1 MVWPM
6 SSSTVASTPPRYSPA
21 EEWANSLTH
30 GLGLVLAITGL
41 VFLVLFACWYGTA
54 RHIVSAAIYGTTLV
68 LLYLAST
75 LYHAIQQVRAKQ
87 ILRIFDHA
95 AILLLIAGT
104 YTPYTLISLQG
115 AWGWSLFGVIW
126 GLALVGLILELTRL
140 RRLRGV
146 LIGLYIVMGWTV
158 VVATKPMLAHVTPT
172 GLWLLL
178 AGGLCYTGGLG
189 FYLWRKL
196 PFHHALWHLCVLAGS
211 TLHYFSVIY
220 AVLPHAGS

>member
-1 MVWPM
+1 M
-6 SSSTVASTPPRYSPA
+6 SSTSLVSNTPRYSPA
-21 EEWANSLTH
+21 EERANSLTH
-30 GLGLVLAITGL
+30 GLGLLLAITGL
-41 VFLVLFACWYGTA
+41 VVLVLLTCWHGTA
-54 RHIVSAAIYGTTLV
+54 RHIVSASIYGSALV

-75 LYHAIQQVRAKQ
+75 LYHAIRQGRAKQ
-87 ILRIFDHA
+87 MLRIFDHA

-104 YTPYTLISLQG
+104 YTPFTLVSLRG

-140 RRLRGV
+140 RRLRAL

-158 VVATKPMLAHVTPT
+158 VVAAKPMLAHVPPI

-178 AGGLCYTGGLG
+178 AGGLCYTGGVGL
-189 FYLWRKL
+189 YLWRGL

-211 TLHYFSVIY
+211 TLHYFSVLY
-220 AVLPHAGS
+220 ALLPQSGS

>member
-1 MVWPM
+1 M
-6 SSSTVASTPPRYSPA
+6 SLPTLAPNSPRYSRA

-30 GLGLVLAITGL
+30 GLGLLLAITGL
-41 VFLVLFACWYGTA
+41 VFLVLLACWHGTA
-54 RHIVSAAIYGTTLV
+54 LHIISAAIYGTTLV

-75 LYHAIQQVRAKQ
+75 LYHAISQARAKS

-104 YTPYTLISLQG
+104 YTPFTLISLRG

-126 GLALVGLILELTRL
+126 GLALVGIILEVTRL
-140 RRLRGV
+140 RRLRAL

-158 VVATKPMLAHVTPT
+158 VVATKPMLANVAPT

-178 AGGLCYTGGLG
+178 AGGLCYTGGVGL
-189 FYLWRKL
+189 YLWRTL

-211 TLHYFSVIY
+211 ILHFFSVVN
-220 AVLPHAGS
+220 AVLPQSVS

>member
-1 MVWPM
+1 M
-6 SSSTVASTPPRYSPA
+6 SAPIVVSKPPRYSSA
-21 EEWANSLTH
+21 EEWANSITH
-30 GLGLVLAITGL
+30 GLGLVLAIAGL
-41 VFLVLFACWYGTA
+41 VFMVFFTCWHGTA
-54 RHIVSAAIYGTTLV
+54 RHIVSASIYGSTLV

-75 LYHAIQQVRAKQ
+75 LYHAISRVRAKQ
-87 ILRIFDHA
+87 VLRIFDHA

-104 YTPYTLISLQG
+104 YTPFTLISLQG

-140 RRLRGV
+140 RRLRAL

-158 VVATKPMLAHVTPT
+158 VVATKPMLAHVAPT

-189 FYLWRKL
+189 FYLWRRL

-211 TLHYFSVIY
+211 TLHYFSVVY
-220 AVLPHAGS
+220 AVLPQSGV

>member
-1 MVWPM
+1 M
-6 SSSTVASTPPRYSPA
+6 SATSLASNTPRYSPA

-30 GLGLVLAITGL
+30 GLGLLLAITGL
-41 VFLVLFACWYGTA
+41 VFLVLLACWHGTA
-54 RHIVSAAIYGTTLV
+54 RHIVSASIYGSTLV

-75 LYHAIQQVRAKQ
+75 LYHAIRQVRAKQ
-87 ILRIFDHA
+87 MLRIFDHA

-104 YTPYTLISLQG
+104 YTPFTLISLQG

-140 RRLRGV
+140 RRLRAL
-146 LIGLYIVMGWTV
+146 LIALYIVMGWTV
-158 VVATKPMLAHVTPT
+158 VVATKPMLVHVAPT

-178 AGGLCYTGGLG
+178 AGGLCYTGGVGL
-189 FYLWRKL
+189 YLWRSL

-211 TLHYFSVIY
+211 TLHYFSVLY
-220 AVLPHAGS
+220 ALLPQSGS

>member
-1 MVWPM
+1 M
-6 SSSTVASTPPRYSPA
+6 SSSTVTANSPRYTPA
-21 EEWANSLTH
+21 EEWANGLTH
-30 GLGLVLAITGL
+30 GLGLLLAITGL
-41 VFLVLFACWYGTA
+41 VFLVLFASWHGTT
-54 RHIVSAAIYGTTLV
+54 RHIVSAAIYGSTLV

-75 LYHAIQQVRAKQ
+75 LYHAIRQVRAKQ

-104 YTPYTLISLQG
+104 YTPFTLISLQG

-140 RRLRGV
+140 RRLRAL
-146 LIGLYIVMGWTV
+146 LIGLYVVMGWTV
-158 VVATKPMLAHVTPT
+158 VVATKPMLTHVTPL

-196 PFHHALWHLCVLAGS
+196 PFHHAIWHLCVLAGS
-211 TLHYFSVIY
+211 TLHYFSVVY
-220 AVLPHAGS
+220 AVLPQSGS

>member
-1 MVWPM
+1 MVYRM
-6 SSSTVASTPPRYSPA
+6 SLSPVPTNSPRYSA
-21 EEWANSLTH
+21 TEEWANSLTH
-30 GLGLVLAITGL
+30 GLGLLLAIAGL
-41 VFLVLFACWYGTA
+41 VSLVLLACWHGTA

-75 LYHAIQQVRAKQ
+75 LYHAIRQVRAKQ
-87 ILRIFDHA
+87 MLRIFDHA

-104 YTPYTLISLQG
+104 YTPFTLISLQG

-140 RRLRGV
+140 RRLRAL
-146 LIGLYIVMGWTV
+146 LIALYIVMGWTV
-158 VVATKPMLAHVTPT
+158 VVATKPMLVHVAPT

-178 AGGLCYTGGLG
+178 AGGLCYTGGVGL
-189 FYLWRKL
+189 YLWRSL

-211 TLHYFSVIY
+211 TLHYFSVLY
-220 AVLPHAGS
+220 ALLPQSGS